1 MPRATRTGFDD
12 KFLAEMTFTIVD
24 SLHCGPENFLH
35 EIQGR
40 ISVRETNDEQEE
52 PAGEVR
58 AWLVQF
64 NQAQDHGINSRIL
77 GDDYFQEI
85 SGYWQELFDP
95 DGNEFKVE
103 IQDGWKTEG
112 CDLLIIGLVHIPPRL
127 EASGIGLAAFG
138 RTIGLFSRSC
148 DLVACS
154 PEEMRNYAD
163 GELDRPLAET
173 PTKDGNLREAIT
185 KLRGYCLKSGFR
197 RWAKT
202 GIYLLNPS
210 HDRPDLYSNDPM
222 KNGPNQS

>member
-1 MPRATRTGFDD
+1 MPHATKTGLDD
-12 KFLAEMTFTIVD
+12 KFLAEMTFTILD

-40 ISVRETNDEQEE
+40 ISVRGTDDEKEE

-64 NQAQDHGINSRIL
+64 NQAQAHGINSRTL

-95 DGNEFKVE
+95 DGNGFKVE
-103 IQDGWKTEG
+103 IQDGWQTEG
-112 CDLLIIGLVHIPPRL
+112 SDLLIIGLVHIPLRL
-127 EASGIGLAAFG
+127 EASGIGLAALG
-138 RTIGLFSRSC
+138 RTIDLFGPSC

-154 PEEMRNYAD
+154 PEVTKDYAD
-163 GELDRPLAET
+163 HELDCFPET
-173 PTKDGNLREAIT
+173 PMRGSNLRTAIT

-197 RWAKT
+197 RWAET
-202 GIYLLNPS
+202 DIYLLNPAHERS
-210 HDRPDLYSNDPM
+210 DLLLE
-222 KNGPNQS
+222 